1 MLRFGPLKRD
11 LFTISYIIFHHQL
24 FGFHKKE
31 KCLDDYLLSFNV
43 DVCIIPTCTTAL
55 IDAKLITQPL
65 LLKLFSCYFRFL
77 FKFAFLF
84 VFKNQRLRWC
94 YKPLPPIILP
104 KISKATFFKVFP
116 CCKSMIAKK
125 QTKAIKISLPSL
137 IIQPLDWF
145 DHFLLLDEMKCPHF
159 WNLKI
164 FGFIEKTWQ
173 NIEN

>member
-1 MLRFGPLKRD
+1 M
-11 LFTISYIIFHHQL
+11 FTISYIIFHHQL

-125 QTKAIKISLPSL
+125 ANKSNKDQSSL
-137 IIQPLDWF
+137 F
-145 DHFLLLDEMKCPHF
+145 DHPAIGLIWPFSTTWWNEMSPFLKPKDLWFH
-159 WNLKI
+159 W
-164 FGFIEKTWQ
+164 KTLAII
-173 NIEN
+173 N